1 MTGPRA
7 CGWVSHSPSDCTGP
21 SLPVA
26 DGTPLAAGP
35 SLPVADGTPL
45 TAGPSLPV
53 ADNTPLAAGPS
64 LPVADGTPLA
74 ASSTCAQRP
83 PRNTGTDQLM

>member
-1 MTGPRA
+1 MQLWVTDQLIDPRA

-45 TAGPSLPV
+45 A
-53 ADNTPLAAGPS
+53 ADVS

-74 ASSTCAQRP
+74 ASSTQRP
-83 PRNTGTDQLM
+83 SRNTGTDQLM